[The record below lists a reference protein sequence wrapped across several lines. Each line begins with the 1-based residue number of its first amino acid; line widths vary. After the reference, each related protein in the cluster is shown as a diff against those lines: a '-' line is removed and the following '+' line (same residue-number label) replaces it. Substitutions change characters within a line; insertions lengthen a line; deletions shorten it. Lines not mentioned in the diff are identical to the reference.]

1 MRYLLSWHIREAE
14 MRTRSPAWREEVI
27 AFLARYE
34 DELFVNSELDWVEVL
49 DPETQAIVVGP
60 GAEVRSGFYNAGG
73 KPSARVWA
81 IRVANRQRAIDIA
94 SKFAGQLDTW
104 IEVRECLPSAQRP

>member
-14 MRTRSPAWREEVI
+14 IRTRSPAWREEVV
-27 AFLARYE
+27 AFLAQYE

-49 DPETQAIVVGP
+49 DQEPSHRGRTWCGGSRWFFLTPVGTFGESLGDP
-60 GAEVRSGFYNAGG
+60 RLRS
-73 KPSARVWA
+73 STSDRCSVE
-81 IRVANRQRAIDIA
+81 
-94 SKFAGQLDTW
+94 FAGQLDTW